1 MTILHV
7 AHIPLVKMIRLSGD
21 VTNNV
26 IRSPGWRKTTG
37 FVVVADSANVEPV
50 GTVENNALDVPL
62 TTKVAVH
69 GLVTISR
76 ILTNNAVAV
85 HG

>member
-1 MTILHV
+1 
-7 AHIPLVKMIRLSGD
+7 MIRLSGD

-26 IRSPGWRKTTG
+26 IRSPGWSATG
-37 FVVVADSANVEPV
+37 FVVVADAANVEPV
-50 GTVENNALDVPL
+50 GTVENNGLDVPL

-69 GLVTISR
+69 GLVMVSR
-76 ILTNNAVAV
+76 IFTNNAVAV